1 MELYGRTQIFTEF
14 ERIDES
20 NVVEALASALSVH
33 QANIAQIDYLYDYYR
48 GKQPIRLRHRDV
60 RPELTKHIV
69 ENHAHEIVNFKVG
82 YLCTENVQYV
92 ARDNDEDASEAI
104 SKLNAQMDA
113 KNRAAIDKQVFEWDA
128 IAGTA
133 YKFVM
138 QDEDARASDGKFS
151 IFSVD
156 PRDAFVIYSTD
167 IARRPLA
174 GVYYNHKYGLNGP
187 VYNVYTDNA
196 YYKVTNDGIN
206 GLAVVDIQ
214 RYPFGHIP
222 LIEYPA
228 NHARLGSFEIV
239 ISLLDSIN
247 ELDSQRQEGVESF
260 IQSLAVAYNC
270 QFEEGTTANDIMQ
283 AGMLVLRSLND
294 NKADFKILS
303 QELNQSQTQTL
314 KEDLKNA
321 IIDIAGLPS
330 KNYGST
336 SDSSNNGAV
345 VLKNGWRAAETGAKN
360 SELFFNAS
368 ETEMLKVVIAIERSF
383 NSAFDLRASDIAIK
397 MPRRNYED
405 MLAKSTT
412 LLAML
417 NNNKVH
423 PKIAYETASMFPDVE
438 EAYRMGM
445 EWYESHPTEDDIRA
459 AAQEEEELEQAAM
472 DGDEPAGM
480 ASLTGRT
487 AQKNKGNW
495 VQGYYR

>member
-82 YLCTENVQYV
+82 YLCTETVQYV
-92 ARDNDEDASEAI
+92 SEVNEEDVSREVALLNRMME
-104 SKLNAQMDA
+104 SKSKAT
-113 KNRAAIDKQVFEWDA
+113 KDKQLFEWDA

-133 YKFVM
+133 YRFVM
-138 QDEDARASDGKFS
+138 QEESLPNKEGKFN
-151 IFSVD
+151 IFTVD

-174 GVYYNHKYGLNGP
+174 GVYYNHKYGLDGP

-206 GLAVVDIQ
+206 GLAVVDVQ
-214 RYPFGHIP
+214 SYPFRHIP

-228 NHARLGSFEIV
+228 NAARLGAFEIV
-239 ISLLDSIN
+239 LDLLDAIN
-247 ELDSQRQEGVESF
+247 ELDSQRQEGVENF

-303 QELNQSQTQTL
+303 QELNQTQTQTL

-368 ETEMLKVVIAIERSF
+368 EIEMLRVVLEILRSF
-383 NSAFDLRASDIAIK
+383 DSSIRLNASDLTVK

-405 MLAKSTT
+405 MLAKSTV

-423 PKIAYETASMFPDVE
+423 PKVAYQTSNMFPDVE
-438 EAYRMGM
+438 EAYNLGM
-445 EWYESHPTEDDIRA
+445 EWYEEHPTADDIEA
-459 AAQEEEELEQAAM
+459 AAQEAEEDGEGEIDPDDAA
-472 DGDEPAGM
+472 
-480 ASLTGRT
+480 RN
-487 AQKNKGNW
+487 QGNW
-495 VQGYYR
+495 VSGYYR